1 MVPRTLVHRSSGLAA
16 HSVLVCLCARFA
28 FGIWST
34 LVTSIIGI
42 LSPENISCSPSV
54 PPRHMWLPVH
64 VEQSKPFVL
73 SRAKEQM
80 TPLLLCFK
88 AFHNTCGRQ
97 AGLQRLSVCKSVHD
111 VSYCAGV
118 CIHTVHAWG
127 MTACTIVWSS
137 AEKQSEETKSTANQM

>member
-1 MVPRTLVHRSSGLAA
+1 MYSAETHVVPRTLVHRSSGLAA

-64 VEQSKPFVL
+64 IEQSKPFVL

-97 AGLQRLSVCKSVHD
+97 ARLQRLSVCKSVHD
-111 VSYCAGV
+111 HIVQGCAFTLCMHGV
-118 CIHTVHAWG
+118 
-127 MTACTIVWSS
+127 
-137 AEKQSEETKSTANQM
+137 

>member
-1 MVPRTLVHRSSGLAA
+1 M
-16 HSVLVCLCARFA
+16 
-28 FGIWST
+28 
-34 LVTSIIGI
+34 TSIIGI

-64 VEQSKPFVL
+64 IEQSKPFVL

-111 VSYCAGV
+111 HIVQGCAFTLCMHGV
-118 CIHTVHAWG
+118 
-127 MTACTIVWSS
+127 
-137 AEKQSEETKSTANQM
+137 

>member
-1 MVPRTLVHRSSGLAA
+1 M
-16 HSVLVCLCARFA
+16 
-28 FGIWST
+28 
-34 LVTSIIGI
+34 TSIIGI

-137 AEKQSEETKSTANQM
+137 AEKQSEETE